1 MKTPSIR
8 SKSKKAK
15 GDAKSIDPDDSDDD
29 SRAEEATPTGAATAP
44 VPSKDRPDMDAGDRH
59 SEGNGGMNGVGAQW
73 VDVGLARAGTRLP
86 GS

>member
-1 MKTPSIR
+1 MVRTGRAVVYVAAAPSFFR
-8 SKSKKAK
+8 GVGGTGKAK
-15 GDAKSIDPDDSDDD
+15 
-29 SRAEEATPTGAATAP
+29 SR
-44 VPSKDRPDMDAGDRH
+44 DRH